1 MTGKMA
7 GSMGQH
13 DRIYRGIVYSIH
25 NVGVRRWRWEVSP
38 PLSVQGLKRASG
50 EIEGELRDAETA
62 AQIVIEQQTGQH
74 TL

>member
-1 MTGKMA
+1 
-7 GSMGQH
+7 MGQY